1 MARLLLALAL
11 TTGCYRAHERDSD
24 ASLVAQDGGVDGA
37 SDGGVDGAS
46 DGGVDGAS
54 DGGVDAAGQLCGCP
68 GSVRTVCILPLM
80 CCPATETCENPAH
93 FNCSGSNHC

>member
-24 ASLVAQDGGVDGA
+24 ASLVAQ
-37 SDGGVDGAS
+37 